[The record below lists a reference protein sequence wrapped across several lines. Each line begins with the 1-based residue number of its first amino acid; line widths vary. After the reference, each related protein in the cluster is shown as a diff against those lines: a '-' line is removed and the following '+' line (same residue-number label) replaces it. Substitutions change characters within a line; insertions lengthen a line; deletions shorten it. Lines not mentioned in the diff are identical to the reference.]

1 MKSLGN
7 KLYTNGNG
15 YYGRIK
21 LPTGKWTYRAVR
33 NRDGSEIPAESEARD
48 RLIII
53 QAEIN
58 TGEEPIRRAAGPQD
72 GDGHRV
78 DALISR
84 YAAEGYP
91 DTEQNPRKDNPDTLR
106 AFGHLQSFFGQKSVE
121 DLCLGDCHAYHTYRT
136 SVAKRGTGK
145 RSADLDLTQL
155 SIMLDWAREYQ
166 IIRVN
171 PITKRRRYQK
181 RKLVKNCT
189 QFMPMSDEELHDL
202 IADIMENTRF
212 NAMLGH
218 QGMLEATTGGRTSE
232 ILQLL
237 ANAEFGQP
245 GYWNDEYL
253 YINRI
258 KDGIY
263 PYVVMHE
270 PLRQILVAAKEFKDK
285 HHPHS
290 KYLLVGKDGIT
301 PPFHDSLT
309 HALQASAKRLGL
321 GPKTSHGLRAY
332 YVRVCRSQGIPDQ
345 EIGMRL
351 GHRSGVSLI
360 KDTYGLNEPGL
371 FGQKKLDFMPEN
383 ELPAWERKQ

>member
-1 MKSLGN
+1 
-7 KLYTNGNG
+7 
-15 YYGRIK
+15 
-21 LPTGKWTYRAVR
+21 
-33 NRDGSEIPAESEARD
+33 
-48 RLIII
+48 
-53 QAEIN
+53 
-58 TGEEPIRRAAGPQD
+58 
-72 GDGHRV
+72 
-78 DALISR
+78 
-84 YAAEGYP
+84 
-91 DTEQNPRKDNPDTLR
+91 
-106 AFGHLQSFFGQKSVE
+106 
-121 DLCLGDCHAYHTYRT
+121 
-136 SVAKRGTGK
+136 
-145 RSADLDLTQL
+145 
-155 SIMLDWAREYQ
+155 
-166 IIRVN
+166 
-171 PITKRRRYQK
+171 
-181 RKLVKNCT
+181 
-189 QFMPMSDEELHDL
+189 MPMSDEELHDL

-245 GYWNDEYL
+245 GYWNDDYL

-270 PLRQILVAAKEFKDK
+270 PLRQILVAAKKFRDK